1 MQAQEILQ
9 KNGTK
14 IGPCGTIL
22 DLEEPQIIHA
32 HIPFYSDLDSN
43 SPDSSAG
50 LQTGDVFIF
59 PFGTV
64 VAWGI
69 PTKTVKALTDQI
81 LRPAA
86 RNTFEEELEDLEY
99 IEDENETRSFMRG
112 EKIVLG
118 VKPVS
123 GASYAGIA
131 TGQNL
136 NGEVLTVLAKIA
148 FSSGLARAAKLSVLE
163 NKVDAYVKSTRAVL
177 QVLRGTAWKSRKHVY
192 AMIAELLDLRAQLN
206 LWSTLT
212 DDLPDMFWEL
222 RSEYRMENYYDQV
235 GKVLDS
241 EQRIETLNLK
251 MDYGGNIVHELR
263 NMSSEQH
270 SSFLEMSII
279 VLIVFEVALGLW
291 SEFRAYLG
299 GDPGYEWL
307 LARKSETSV
316 EASSLASESER

>member
-1 MQAQEILQ
+1 M
-9 KNGTK
+9 
-14 IGPCGTIL
+14 GPCGTIL
-22 DLEEPQIIHA
+22 GLEEPQIIHA
-32 HIPFYSDLDSN
+32 HIPFYSDSA
-43 SPDSSAG
+43 SRAPDSTST

-69 PTKTVKALTDQI
+69 PTRNVKALTDQI

-86 RNTFEEELEDLEY
+86 RNAFEDDEREDLEY
-99 IEDENETRSFMRG
+99 IEDESETRSFMRG

-123 GASYAGIA
+123 GASYNGIA

-163 NKVDAYVKSTRAVL
+163 NKVDAYVKSTRNVL
-177 QVLRGTAWKSRKHVY
+177 QMLRGTAWKSRKHVY

-241 EQRIETLNLK
+241 DQRIETLNLK

-291 SEFRAYLG
+291 GEFRAYVG
-299 GDPGYEWL
+299 GDPGYQWL
-307 LARKSETSV
+307 LDRESGKGAEPLSA
-316 EASSLASESER
+316 ASDSDA